1 MWYNINIPELKLKK
15 GGIFMLKGHP
25 NKQYSPEFKIKV
37 IETMHNEGLSH
48 KEAARKF
55 EIQSPDLT
63 IEEKYDIIKSMSKS
77 KDLREVAVAY
87 KKAGNSYEDT
97 GKVFGVSASTEH
109 KQVRQYEETG
119 DLSNKHLNRGFKK
132 IDPEK
137 LKAYIAEHP
146 DDTQQEVATVF
157 GCCNQAISQ
166 AYRRLG
172 ITRKKR
178 HSVIKNRTKKK

>member
-1 MWYNINIPELKLKK
+1 M
-15 GGIFMLKGHP
+15 
-25 NKQYSPEFKIKV
+25 KI
-37 IETMHNEGLSH
+37 
-48 KEAARKF
+48 
-55 EIQSPDLT
+55 Q
-63 IEEKYDIIKSMSKS
+63 EKYS
-77 KDLREVAVAY
+77 EYQQVQC
-87 KKAGNSYEDT
+87 T
-97 GKVFGVSASTEH
+97 GGSDNMK
-109 KQVRQYEETG
+109 KQVIYQIP
-119 DLSNKHLNRGFKK
+119 LNRSFKK

-178 HSVIKNRTKKK
+178 HSVIKNRAKKK